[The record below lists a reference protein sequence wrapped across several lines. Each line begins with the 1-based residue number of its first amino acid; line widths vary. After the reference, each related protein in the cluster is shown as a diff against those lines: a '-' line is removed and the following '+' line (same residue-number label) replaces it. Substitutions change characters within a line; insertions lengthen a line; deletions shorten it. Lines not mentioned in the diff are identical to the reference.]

1 MEVII
6 VFVCFMIAP
15 ALIIYSLVRILTG
28 NMAAKPTRSDGM
40 EYNAFYL
47 LLIGIACVYFGD
59 LFFSKQRVD
68 ACFELPKWSETT
80 LEQCIENSQYGII
93 DEIKYIINQ

>member
-28 NMAAKPTRSDGM
+28 NMTAKPTGSDKM
-40 EYNAFYL
+40 EYNA
-47 LLIGIACVYFGD
+47 
-59 LFFSKQRVD
+59 LF
-68 ACFELPKWSETT
+68 ETIT
-80 LEQCIENSQYGII
+80 KSLYRGWAG
-93 DEIKYIINQ
+93 

>member
-15 ALIIYSLVRILTG
+15 ALTIYSLVRILTG
-28 NMAAKPTRSDGM
+28 NMAAKPTGRDGM

-47 LLIGIACVYFGD
+47 LLIGIAFVYFGD

-68 ACFELPKWSETT
+68 ACFEQHKRSETT
-80 LEQCIENSQYGII
+80 LEKCIENSQYGII